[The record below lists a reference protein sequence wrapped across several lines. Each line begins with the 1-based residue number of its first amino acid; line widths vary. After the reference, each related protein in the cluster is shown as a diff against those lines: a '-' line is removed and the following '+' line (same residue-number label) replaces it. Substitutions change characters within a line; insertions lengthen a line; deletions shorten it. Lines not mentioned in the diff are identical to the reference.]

1 MASPK
6 VRGVPQLLN
15 RLNKFGLDGRRL
27 ATAITNQTA
36 DNITNK
42 AKVRCPVDLGQL
54 RQSIGHTTARV
65 AYNRSLVFATA
76 PYAAYQNFGTGGF
89 VNVPKGFEELA
100 ALYKGKG
107 IRKVNVPATGF
118 LTTPYIQESVEYP
131 KRLQVGFDKL
141 SKDFNRK

>member
-54 RQSIGHTTARV
+54 RQSIGHTTARIT
-65 AYNRSLVFATA
+65 YNRSLIFATA
-76 PYAAYQNFGTGGF
+76 GHAPYQNFGTGGLI
-89 VNVPKGFEELA
+89 NIPKGMEELA
-100 ALYKGKG
+100 AQFKGKG
-107 IRKVNVPATGF
+107 ERKVNVPATGF

-141 SKDFNRK
+141 SREFNRK